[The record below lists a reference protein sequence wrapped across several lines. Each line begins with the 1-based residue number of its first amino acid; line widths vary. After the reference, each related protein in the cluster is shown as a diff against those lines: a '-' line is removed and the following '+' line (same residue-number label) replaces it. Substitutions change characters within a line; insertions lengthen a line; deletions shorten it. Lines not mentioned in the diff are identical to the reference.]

1 MSSKFPNKFGSRY
14 TCTDSADGLLFDIEG
29 LLMAFFKREL
39 SPVERFENALKL
51 KLTERE
57 KLAGRLSLA
66 DQALAEQRVT
76 TEKLAVSGASNARL
90 EKAEAKMRADEERA
104 RTLRAELAD
113 IDEQIVSA
121 ERALADATA
130 QRDRELLA
138 DQIESLAAGIE
149 RAIPGFGAGA
159 AALVDAVAK
168 GATRVSEATLF
179 SGSVDAV
186 RREVLSA
193 ADLVCWE
200 LRTLAVRTRAG
211 NANATAAAQPTPA
224 EAPSAGIERQMIY
237 TLNALSWREGT
248 EVKTAPAFAM
258 VALPKALLPV
268 ALRHQHADYL
278 NARRV
283 QTLMHVHGSGE
294 AKAEPAADDPQ
305 LVDLDALAAE
315 TQQGTQADVA

>member
-1 MSSKFPNKFGSRY
+1 MTSLEGSLMS
-14 TCTDSADGLLFDIEG
+14 
-29 LLMAFFKREL
+29 FFKREL
-39 SPVERFENALKL
+39 SPVERFETALKL

-57 KLAGRLSLA
+57 KLASRLTAA
-66 DQALAEQRVT
+66 DKALVEQRAL
-76 TEKLAVSGASNARL
+76 TERLAVSGASNARL
-90 EKAEAKMRADEERA
+90 EKAETKMRADEERA
-104 RTLRAELAD
+104 RTLRAELVD

-121 ERALADATA
+121 ERALAEARA
-130 QRDRELLA
+130 QRDRELVA
-138 DQIESLAAGIE
+138 DQIEALAASIE

-159 AALVDAVAK
+159 GALVDAITKASMQVA
-168 GATRVSEATLF
+168 EATQF
-179 SGSVDAV
+179 SVSVEAV

-211 NANATAAAQPTPA
+211 NANATLPALPAPAQTPG
-224 EAPSAGIERQMIY
+224 GIERQMIY
-237 TLNALSWREGT
+237 TLNPLLWREGS

-294 AKAEPAADDPQ
+294 AKAAPAADDPQ
-305 LVDLDALAAE
+305 LVDLDALAADA
-315 TQQGTQADVA
+315 QQGAQAHVA

>member
-1 MSSKFPNKFGSRY
+1 
-14 TCTDSADGLLFDIEG
+14 
-29 LLMAFFKREL
+29 MAFFKREL
-39 SPVERFENALKL
+39 SPVERFETALKL
-51 KLTERE
+51 KQTERE
-57 KLAGRLSLA
+57 KLAVRLGLA
-66 DQALAEQRVT
+66 DKALAEQRAT

-90 EKAEAKMRADEERA
+90 EKAEAKMRADEDRA
-104 RTLRAELAD
+104 RMLRAEVAD

-121 ERALADATA
+121 ERALAEATA

-138 DQIESLAAGIE
+138 DQIEALAASIE
-149 RAIPGFGAGA
+149 RAVPGFGAGA
-159 AALVDAVAK
+159 TALVDAVTRA
-168 GATRVSEATLF
+168 ATQVAEATQF
-179 SGSVDAV
+179 SASVDAV

-211 NANATAAAQPTPA
+211 NANATLAAPPAAAQ
-224 EAPSAGIERQMIY
+224 APSAGVERQMIY
-237 TLNALSWREGT
+237 TLNPLLWREGS

-294 AKAEPAADDPQ
+294 AKAEPAVDDPQ
-305 LVDLDALAAE
+305 LVDLDALAIE
-315 TQQGTQADVA
+315 VQQGAQANVA